1 MEPRTSS
8 PKNIHP
14 CIFLG
19 CKFAG
24 QTCYCVVPPT
34 SVSGMIRRGVIF
46 SQQRHIGKHTFRKP
60 FEIDDADARSL
71 GEIKRRRTD
80 CTLSIY
86 FSVATPQMRRIFQKV
101 C

>member
-60 FEIDDADARSL
+60 FEIDDADTLPANVHPCTFAG
-71 GEIKRRRTD
+71 GEFLQSKN
-80 CTLSIY
+80 
-86 FSVATPQMRRIFQKV
+86 VADVWNHGHPCPF
-101 C
+101 